1 MKLSEATERA
11 MQLREMFAQYEQKL
25 YGRTWSREE
34 LAIGFIGDVGDLM
47 KLLQAKEGVR
57 DIPEVE
63 GKLAHEL
70 ADCLWS
76 ILVLAK
82 LYEVDIE
89 AAFVKT
95 MAELEE
101 ILELRLNTD

>member
-1 MKLSEATERA
+1 MKLSEASERA
-11 MQLREMFAQYEQKL
+11 MQLRGLFARYEQYL

-34 LAIGFIGDVGDLM
+34 IALGFIGDIGDLM

-57 DIPEVE
+57 NISDVE
-63 GKLAHEL
+63 DKLAHEL

-76 ILVLAK
+76 IFVLAK

-89 AAFVKT
+89 TAFAKT

-101 ILELRLNTD
+101 TLHARLNTE